1 MCEDHRVSISR
12 RGLIAAGAATAFV
25 GGFALPVAAQDAA
38 PAANAISPDEALKR
52 LMAGNERYSSNAS
65 RNQDFSVGRAA
76 RAAAQY
82 PIAGLVSCS
91 DARVAPEIAFDQ
103 GLGDLFVVR
112 VAGNFVNEDG
122 LASLEYGAKVLG
134 VPLIMVLGHSSCGA
148 VSATMKV
155 IKDKIELPGH
165 LPALV
170 NAIRP
175 AIEQAEK
182 SNPNNS
188 LDQAIIENVRFNVKR
203 LEGAK
208 PIIAE
213 LVSAGRLKIVGGVY
227 DIGTGKVTMV

>member
-1 MCEDHRVSISR
+1 
-12 RGLIAAGAATAFV
+12 
-25 GGFALPVAAQDAA
+25 
-38 PAANAISPDEALKR
+38 
-52 LMAGNERYSSNAS
+52 
-65 RNQDFSVGRAA
+65 
-76 RAAAQY
+76 
-82 PIAGLVSCS
+82 
-91 DARVAPEIAFDQ
+91 
-103 GLGDLFVVR
+103 